1 MKTSGLKKMAV
12 VALLLVC
19 VPLGWGQSWPNRSG
33 AGYYAQGHIMVPKEA
48 DSIELRAARLLA
60 DFLEGFVV
68 VPEPEQSDS
77 LYSVANPQYGHM
89 PPAVFVGHTRWAERM
104 LQRKEEV
111 LDDGFRLL
119 SDGRVAAIYGQK
131 GKSVLYGAA
140 RLLELKGFRMTHHQI
155 PDVAPTILPGLP
167 VVDEVNNPSFAYRE
181 MWYYTPHHSP
191 TYADWHGLHRRIR
204 VGPDGQ
210 YIDDK
215 QSAGPLRWADGMY
228 VHTFQK
234 LIPPAIYFDRHPEWF
249 SQIGG
254 QRVRDGQLCLSNPQV
269 LDTLCANLATMMQQ
283 QPEAQVWSVSNNDNY
298 NVCQCPH
305 CRHADSL
312 YGGPSGTLIHF
323 VNQVARRFPDKTIS
337 TLGYQ
342 FTRRAPQPVGGHI
355 EKPDS
360 NVSIMFCS
368 IECGRQEPIATAAA
382 EASFRKDMEDWA
394 ALCRIENEEL
404 RIEKE
409 ELRVENEQL
418 GIENEE
424 LGIEKEELRVEN
436 GLSRSDD
443 SQISI
448 HQSRLYVWDYVVQ
461 FRNMW
466 DPFPNL
472 HVLQPNL
479 KYFHDHGVRW
489 MFEQGTGAN
498 NVTSWM
504 ELREYLLAKL
514 MWNVEADADSLM
526 HDFCRHYYGW
536 AAQPVEEL
544 YREMVRSLVAS
555 GKRLDIYGYPIDA
568 AEGYLAPAQM
578 AKYQALIRAAYD
590 SLGRYDSEGRAYYA
604 DYGLFTDQV
613 VRDRI
618 RFLELSID
626 YAVLELTMAGVLP
639 MDSTFVSRA
648 NNFVRDGKRLG
659 INILHEMG
667 YTLDEYRSDIE
678 SYVSKCY
685 KANLAR
691 NCSVTLKAQPK
702 EQYFCGGGAG
712 LTDGQCGTL
721 DYRHAWLGFYGDT
734 LDAVVDLGRRQ
745 RVNEVRLDFFFYPL
759 SWIFLPQRVEFYLSN
774 NGCDWQLADTRWLA
788 NPEVLAVP
796 QIKTCATRGLK
807 RRARYVR
814 VVAVPLE
821 TIPTW
826 HRATGNA
833 PWVFTDEIIV
843 R

>member
-12 VALLLVC
+12 VALLFAC

-60 DFLEGFVV
+60 DYLEGFVV

-111 LDDGFRLL
+111 RDDGFRLL

-191 TYADWHGLHRRIR
+191 AYADWHGLHRRIR

-269 LDTLCANLATMMQQ
+269 RDTLCANLATMMQQ

-298 NVCQCPH
+298 NVCQCPR

-323 VNQVARRFPDKTIS
+323 INQVARRFPDKTIS
-337 TLGYQ
+337 TLAYQ
-342 FTRRAPQPVGGHI
+342 FTRRAPQPVGGHVQ
-355 EKPDS
+355 KPDS
-360 NVSIMFCS
+360 NVNIMFCS
-368 IECGRQEPIATAAA
+368 IECGRQEAIATAPA
-382 EASFRKDMEDWA
+382 EASFRRDMEEWA
-394 ALCRIENEEL
+394 KLTHNI
-404 RIEKE
+404 
-409 ELRVENEQL
+409 
-418 GIENEE
+418 
-424 LGIEKEELRVEN
+424 
-436 GLSRSDD
+436 
-443 SQISI
+443 
-448 HQSRLYVWDYVVQ
+448 YVWDYVVQ

-479 KYFHDHGVRW
+479 KYFHDHGVRL

-498 NVTSWM
+498 NMTSWM
-504 ELREYLLAKL
+504 ELRQYMLAKL
-514 MWNVEADADSLM
+514 LWDVDADPDSLL
-526 HDFCRHYYGW
+526 HDFCLHHYGL
-536 AAQPVEEL
+536 AAAPVEQF
-544 YREMVRSLVAS
+544 YREMHRSLIAS
-555 GKRLDIYGYPIDA
+555 GQRLDIYGYPIDA
-568 AEGYLAPAQM
+568 ATGYLSPTQIGL
-578 AKYQALIRAAYD
+578 YQTLIAAAYD
-590 SLGRYDSEGRAYYA
+590 SLALYNSRSNPFFANC
-604 DYGLFTDQV
+604 GLTAQQV

-618 RFLELSID
+618 RYLELSLD
-626 YAVLELTMAGVLP
+626 YAILELTMSGFLP
-639 MDSTFVSRA
+639 MDSSFSSRA
-648 NNFVRDGKRLG
+648 DRFVADGSRLG
-659 INILHEMG
+659 LTILHEMG
-667 YTLDEYRSDIE
+667 YSLYEYRADIDN
-678 SYVSKCY
+678 YLAKCSQP
-685 KANLAR
+685 NLAR
-691 NCSVTLKAQPK
+691 HRPVTLRHLPHS
-702 EQYFCGGGAG
+702 QYSAGGPQG
-712 LTDGQCGTL
+712 LTDGRAGIL
-721 DYRHAWLGFYGDT
+721 NYKRDWLGFWGDT
-734 LDAVVDLGRRQ
+734 LDAVIDLGRRHKISQ
-745 RVNEVRLDFFFYPL
+745 IKLDFFYFPL
-759 SWIFLPQRVEFYLSN
+759 SWIFFPQTINYYISTDGRRWSLVGTLRPDDPQR
-774 NGCDWQLADTRWLA
+774 
-788 NPEVLAVP
+788 LAVP
-796 QIKTCATRGLK
+796 QIKTFAVQFPT

-814 VVAVPLE
+814 IETVPLPS
-821 TIPTW
+821 IPAW
-826 HRATGNA
+826 HRATGSS
-833 PWVFTDEIIV
+833 PWLFTDEIIV

>member
-1 MKTSGLKKMAV
+1 MHRRSLLIIASM
-12 VALLLVC
+12 LLLSVAPLSAQNWPETHDYAYQSTGKEPRPILGQIV
-19 VPLGWGQSWPNRSG
+19 VPAN
-33 AGYYAQGHIMVPKEA
+33 A
-48 DSIELRAARLLA
+48 DTVELRTAQLLHSYLVGYVILSESA
-60 DFLEGFVV
+60 LPDSLSSFLHHTQRDFL
-68 VPEPEQSDS
+68 PTI
-77 LYSVANPQYGHM
+77 L
-89 PPAVFVGHTRWAERM
+89 VGRTQLARCC
-104 LQRKEEV
+104 LSRKDEIR
-111 LDDGFRLL
+111 DDGFRLK
-119 SDGRVAAIYGQK
+119 SDGRLAFIYGCRDMA
-131 GKSVLYGAA
+131 VYYGAC
-140 RLLELKGFRMTHHQI
+140 RLLELKGYRMTHHQI
-155 PDVAPTILPGLP
+155 PDVAPDIHPGLP

-181 MWYYTPHHSP
+181 IWYYTPHHSP
-191 TYADWHGLHRRIR
+191 TYADWHALHRRIR

-210 YIDDK
+210 YIDDN

-234 LIPPAIYFDRHPEWF
+234 LIPPATYFDRHPEWF

-269 LDTLCANLATMMQQ
+269 LDTLCANLAAMMQQ

-298 NVCQCPH
+298 NVCQCPN

-323 VNQVARRFPDKTIS
+323 INQVARRFPDKTIS

-394 ALCRIENEEL
+394 KLCRTEKEEL
-404 RIEKE
+404 RIENDG
-409 ELRVENEQL
+409 LRTENDRL
-418 GIENEE
+418 RTENEE
-424 LGIEKEELRVEN
+424 FGIEDELPH
-436 GLSRSDD
+436 SDD
-443 SQISI
+443 SQSSI
-448 HQSRLYVWDYVVQ
+448 HKSRLYVWDYVVQ

-466 DPFPNL
+466 NPFPNL

-514 MWNVEADADSLM
+514 LWDVEADVDSLM
-526 HDFCRHYYGW
+526 HDFCLHYYGW
-536 AAQPVEEL
+536 AAQPMEEL
-544 YREMVRSLVAS
+544 YREMGRSLVAS
-555 GKRLDIYGYPIDA
+555 GKRLDIYGYPIDGA
-568 AEGYLAPAQM
+568 QGYLAPSQI
-578 AKYQALIRAAYD
+578 AKYQALLQSAYGCL
-590 SLGRYDSEGRAYYA
+590 SRYDSTGRAYYEN
-604 DYGLFTDQV
+604 YGLSTDQV

-618 RFLELSID
+618 RFMELSVD

-639 MDSTFVSRA
+639 MDSTFVYRA
-648 NNFVRDGKRLG
+648 DSFVRDGKRLG
-659 INILHEMG
+659 IKILHEMG

-678 SYVSKCY
+678 NYISKCY
-685 KANLAR
+685 RANLAR

-702 EQYFCGGGAG
+702 ELYFCGGGVG
-712 LTDGQCGTL
+712 LTDGQAGTL

-759 SWIFLPQRVEFYLSN
+759 SWIFLPRRVEFYLSN
-774 NGCDWQLADTRWLA
+774 NGRYWQLADTRWLA

-796 QIKTCATRGLK
+796 QIKTCATWGLK

-821 TIPTW
+821 TIPAW

-833 PWVFTDEIIV
+833 PWIFTDEIIV